1 MVANTHDGQQP
12 TLRRSN
18 PGHLDMIVVS
28 ARYHASCRRAFHL
41 ASPSV
46 SDGHVRRRRGSLAS
60 MLASPSRFLT
70 QIMRRHAPF
79 FRISVDRALKASGV
93 RIRVDGGA
101 CEIVRLRHCDAPS
114 PRRHTPAILRPE
126 SPAHGGKLVRL
137 QCGCGVRERM
147 HGGERKLHAA
157 ARYQR
162 LQTASP
168 IDLASAQLGAP
179 RVPPTPRLRVRHI
192 LSSSALFSSMR
203 SWSRFERA
211 RQA

>member
-114 PRRHTPAILRPE
+114 PRRHTPAIVC
-126 SPAHGGKLVRL
+126 SPPPDAAQLKHD
-137 QCGCGVRERM
+137 GVE
-147 HGGERKLHAA
+147 AA
-157 ARYQR
+157 
-162 LQTASP
+162 TG
-168 IDLASAQLGAP
+168 LASMGGQLACSCLL
-179 RVPPTPRLRVRHI
+179 VSNL
-192 LSSSALFSSMR
+192 LEKNS
-203 SWSRFERA
+203 
-211 RQA
+211 